1 MNSTQSLEPHQQR
14 MIDEFSELSQRLTN
28 LRRFFDTPHFK
39 DLPEAERVRM
49 KAQELFM
56 AGYEDILSQRIA
68 AI

>member
-1 MNSTQSLEPHQQR
+1 MNPTQSLEPHQQR
-14 MIDEFSELSQRLTN
+14 MIDEHSELSQRLSD
-28 LRRFFDTPHFK
+28 LRRFFDNPYFK

-56 AGYEDILSQRIA
+56 TGYENILSQRIA